1 MDRKQV
7 EALSIIIA
15 FLILGIV
22 IIVHELGHFVAAKLN
37 GIMVEEFSVG
47 MGPRIISTQRGET
60 LYSLRVVPFGGSCM
74 MKGEDEDNT
83 AEGSFNSKSVW
94 RRIAV
99 IAAGPLFNFIL
110 AFFGALVIISIVGY
124 DPPRILQ
131 VEEDSA
137 AWEAGL
143 REGDILTEFDGHTID
158 FGRDMSLYE
167 QLYGLDGD
175 VITLSFLRDG
185 QEHTISY
192 QPDVEHRYLLGISY
206 YQTEEQAEVTVSSGG
221 AAEQAGLVSGDIII
235 GMGNTDIAS
244 GMELAEYFS
253 EYSLTGESVTVR
265 YLHDGLEYETEL
277 TPQETDVVQTGFV
290 YNLYRE
296 KTDPV
301 GVLKYSA
308 LEVRYWISATLQS
321 LRMLVMG
328 QLGLDVLSGPV
339 GVVQVIGETYEETRD
354 EGPLMTWLTMLNLTI
369 LLTANLG
376 VMNLLPL
383 PALDGGRLVFL
394 LIEAVRGKPVNRE
407 AEAMVHFAGILLL
420 FGLMIFVTIQD
431 VTHLF

>member
-1 MDRKQV
+1 M
-7 EALSIIIA
+7 SIIIA

-124 DPPRILQ
+124 DSPRILQ

>member
-1 MDRKQV
+1 M
-7 EALSIIIA
+7 SIIIA

-206 YQTEEQAEVTVSSGG
+206 YQTEEQAEATVSSGG

-253 EYSLTGESVTVR
+253 EYSLTGEYVTVR

>member
-1 MDRKQV
+1 
-7 EALSIIIA
+7 
-15 FLILGIV
+15 
-22 IIVHELGHFVAAKLN
+22 
-37 GIMVEEFSVG
+37 MVEEFSVG

>member
-1 MDRKQV
+1 M
-7 EALSIIIA
+7 SIIIA

-74 MKGEDEDNT
+74 MEGEDEGNT
-83 AEGSFNSKSVW
+83 GEGSCNSKSVW

-137 AWEAGL
+137 SWEAGL

>member
-1 MDRKQV
+1 M
-7 EALSIIIA
+7 SIIIA

-131 VEEDSA
+131 VKEDSA

-185 QEHTISY
+185 KEHTISY

>member
-1 MDRKQV
+1 M
-7 EALSIIIA
+7 SIIIA

-137 AWEAGL
+137 VWEAGL

-308 LEVRYWISATLQS
+308 LEVRYWISDTLQS

>member
-1 MDRKQV
+1 M
-7 EALSIIIA
+7 
-15 FLILGIV
+15 
-22 IIVHELGHFVAAKLN
+22 
-37 GIMVEEFSVG
+37 
-47 MGPRIISTQRGET
+47 
-60 LYSLRVVPFGGSCM
+60 
-74 MKGEDEDNT
+74 
-83 AEGSFNSKSVW
+83 
-94 RRIAV
+94 
-99 IAAGPLFNFIL
+99 
-110 AFFGALVIISIVGY
+110 VIISIVGY

>member
-1 MDRKQV
+1 M
-7 EALSIIIA
+7 SIIIA

-37 GIMVEEFSVG
+37 EIMVEEFSVG

-124 DPPRILQ
+124 DSPRILQ

>member
-1 MDRKQV
+1 M
-7 EALSIIIA
+7 SIIIA

-137 AWEAGL
+137 SWEAGL